1 MPPRVDILLMA
12 IGVVAVST
20 SGPLMAGAAAP
31 ALAVAF
37 WRNAGGAAAV
47 APFALWRHR
56 AEVFSL
62 TRREMVWTLCAGLM
76 LGLHFA
82 TWAPSLRLTSVAS
95 ATALVATLPVW
106 VALISRLTGH
116 TVPARTWWG
125 IGLSMVAVL
134 LLTGVD
140 FSTSGRALVG
150 DLLALAGGVFA
161 ALYTV
166 AGAEVRRTVTTTS
179 YTFWCYGTAAAA
191 LLLTCVATRQQLWG
205 YSNKTWLQLLGLTL
219 GAQLLG
225 HSLFNRVLRTT
236 SATVVALVLLFEVPG
251 AAAIAA
257 VTLDQHPPAAVIPA
271 AVLLLVGIA
280 VVVSARS
287 RDLPPPEPVD

>member
-1 MPPRVDILLMA
+1 MPPRADILLMTV
-12 IGVVAVST
+12 GVVAVST

-37 WRNAGGAAAV
+37 WRNFGGAAAV
-47 APFALWRHR
+47 GPYALLRHR
-56 AEVFSL
+56 QELFSL
-62 TRREMVWTLCAGLM
+62 TRREMVWTVCSGLM
-76 LGLHFA
+76 LALHFA
-82 TWAPSLRLTSVAS
+82 AWAPSLRMTSVAS

-106 VALISRLTGH
+106 VALITRFTGH
-116 TVPARTWWG
+116 AVPARTWWG

-140 FSTSGRALVG
+140 FATSGRALVG

-179 YTFWCYGTAAAA
+179 YTFWCYGTAAVT
-191 LLLTCVATRQQLWG
+191 LFVTCVAARQQIWG
-205 YSNKTWLQLLGLTL
+205 YSGTTWLQLLALTA

-257 VTLDQHPPAAVIPA
+257 VTLHQHPPAAVVPA

-280 VVVSARS
+280 VVVSART
-287 RDLPPPEPVD
+287 RDVPPPMPAD